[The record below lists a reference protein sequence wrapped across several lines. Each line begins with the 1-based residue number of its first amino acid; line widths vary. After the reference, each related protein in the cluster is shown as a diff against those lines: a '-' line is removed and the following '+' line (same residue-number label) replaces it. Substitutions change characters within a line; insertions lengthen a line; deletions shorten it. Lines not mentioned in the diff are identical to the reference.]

1 MQNDVNSS
9 ELNKKRGERLKQA
22 IVSTGA
28 SQKDFAENIAHVTPV
43 HLSAVIRGK
52 RKLTEQLAALVAD
65 ATGVRKEWLLCED
78 DFKTE
83 AEKEEA
89 EKREVLN
96 PDGSAVTEFLFVKI
110 LERMVNHVAKDYGI
124 QVTEIQQKL
133 LYREVHHYMNYLIKE
148 LMEEA
153 LKNGSDCEAK
163 E

>member
-1 MQNDVNSS
+1 MQNDVNFS

-78 DFKTE
+78 DYKTE
-83 AEKEEA
+83 VEKEEA
-89 EKREVLN
+89 EQREMLR
-96 PDGSAVTEFLFVKI
+96 PDGPVVTTLFLKKLLDRMLASA
-110 LERMVNHVAKDYGI
+110 AKDYGI
-124 QVTEIQQKL
+124 QVTENQQNL
-133 LYREVHHYMNYLIKE
+133 LFAEVYHYTDYLIERMMKE
-148 LMEEA
+148 VQ
-153 LKNGSDCEAK
+153 KNGSDCEAK
-163 E
+163 K

>member
-1 MQNDVNSS
+1 MQNNVDSS
-9 ELNKKRGERLKQA
+9 ELNKKRGKRLRQA
-22 IVSTGA
+22 VLSVSET
-28 SQKDFAENIAHVTPV
+28 QKDFAYNIGNVTPT
-43 HLSAVIRGK
+43 HLSAMICGTRNITDQFAG
-52 RKLTEQLAALVAD
+52 LVAN
-65 ATGVRKEWLLCED
+65 AAGVRKEWLLCED

-96 PDGSAVTEFLFVKI
+96 PDGSAVTEFLFLKI

-133 LYREVHHYMNYLIKE
+133 LYREVHHYTNYLIKE
-148 LMEEA
+148 LMEEVQ
-153 LKNGSDCEAK
+153 KNGSDCEAK

>member
-1 MQNDVNSS
+1 MQNDVNFS
-9 ELNKKRGERLKQA
+9 ELNKKCGERLKQA

-96 PDGSAVTEFLFVKI
+96 PDGSAVTEFLFIKI

-133 LYREVHHYMNYLIKE
+133 LYREVHHYTNYLIKE
-148 LMEEA
+148 MMEEA
-153 LKNGSDCEAK
+153 KKNGSDCEAK

>member
-1 MQNDVNSS
+1 MQNNVDSS
-9 ELNKKRGERLKQA
+9 ELNKKCGERLKQA
-22 IVSTGA
+22 ILSTGT

-52 RKLTEQLAALVAD
+52 RKLTEQLAALAAD

-89 EKREVLN
+89 EQREALN
-96 PDGSAVTEFLFVKI
+96 PDGSAVTEILFMKI
-110 LERMVNHVAKDYGI
+110 LERMVNHVAKDYSI
-124 QVTEIQQKL
+124 QVTEIQQKM
-133 LYREVHHYMNYLIKE
+133 LYLEVHHYTNYLIDE
-148 LMEEA
+148 LMKEA
-153 LKNGSDCEAK
+153 QKNGSDCEAK